1 MNEKVNGNLYDFII
15 IKEHTEKNS
24 ISSTLSGLWY
34 NQ

>member
-1 MNEKVNGNLYDFII
+1 MSEKVNGNLYDFII
-15 IKEHTEKNS
+15 IKEHRRKNS

>member
-1 MNEKVNGNLYDFII
+1 MSEKVNGNLYDFII
-15 IKEHTEKNS
+15 IKEHKENS